1 MIDKT
6 KIEKLVS
13 EFISGKEIFLVK
25 ATVSTANKI
34 AVLINKKSGIT
45 IEECVQISRHI
56 EANLDREVEDFEL
69 QVSSPGLGEP
79 FVVPQQFEM
88 NLGNRVEVLD
98 NESRKTIG
106 ILKEYNGDSF
116 VIETSKKSKGKKKE
130 LTEQNFA
137 IQEIRSV
144 KVKIS
149 FK

>member
-1 MIDKT
+1 MLDKT

-25 ATVSTANKI
+25 TTVTTANKI
-34 AVLINKKSGIT
+34 TVLINKKSGIT
-45 IEECVQISRHI
+45 IEECVQLNRHI

-98 NESRKTIG
+98 EESKKTIG
-106 ILKEYNGDSF
+106 TLKEYNGDSF

-130 LTEQNFA
+130 LTEQKFT
-137 IQEIRSV
+137 IDEIRSV

>member
-6 KIEKLVS
+6 KIEKLVL
-13 EFISGKEIFLVK
+13 EYISGKEIFLVK
-25 ATVSTANKI
+25 TKVTTANKI
-34 AVLINKKSGIT
+34 TVLINKKSGI
-45 IEECVQISRHI
+45 IIDECVQLSRHI
-56 EANLDREVEDFEL
+56 EASLDREVEDFEL

-106 ILKEYNGDSF
+106 ILKEYKGDSF
-116 VIETSKKSKGKKKE
+116 VIETSRKSKGKKKE
-130 LTEQNFA
+130 LSEQEFT
-137 IQEIRSV
+137 IEETRSV